1 MYLLTKYLLLILCVM
16 LTSCGA
22 LHPIAASVDVADT
35 LSVVEQRRYEYYF
48 LEAECLEQQ
57 GRYDEAF
64 EMLNHCLAICP
75 TAPSALY
82 KMSNYYMVLNQK
94 DKALDVLEQAVE
106 ATPTNYWYKQ
116 TLASYYQNSGEYD
129 KAIAL
134 LEEMQERF
142 PKRNGELL
150 TALVGLYNH
159 TGQYDKVISALGR
172 LEGLIGKSEAIS
184 MEKSRNYL
192 LMGNQEGAFNEIEK
206 LAAEYPDNPNYRVIL
221 AEVYMQHGRMTD
233 VEPLLQNVLAEDP
246 DNGSAKISLA
256 QYYKQQN
263 DTAQYYSMIDSVM
276 LSANIDDDTKIRLM
290 TQLIMEKT
298 DSVLVLE
305 LFERAIAQPQRS
317 AKLGHLCVQYMLS
330 LQQSEEQIRPVL
342 LRMLE
347 VEPDHIQARLQL
359 LAYAARR
366 NSKEEIIDICT
377 TAIDYTPEVLDFYY
391 YKAIVLHQTGEV
403 REALETYR
411 KATAQITQA
420 SDTELI
426 ADIYAAMG
434 DLHHELGMTDE
445 AYLCYDT
452 ALVYNP
458 NDILVLN
465 NYAYFLSE
473 EERELEKAEQMSLR
487 TIKAAPD
494 NATYLDTYAWILYKK
509 GEYAAAFQ
517 YIEQAIAAD
526 SMPSSVLYEHA
537 GDICYQM
544 GNTERAIAYWEQ
556 ALKLQ
561 RKAEAVDEKL
571 IKKIKQKRL

>member
-192 LMGNQEGAFNEIEK
+192 LMGNKEGAFDEIEK

-233 VEPLLQNVLAEDP
+233 VEPLLQNVLTEDP

-305 LFERAIAQPQRS
+305 L
-317 AKLGHLCVQYMLS
+317 
-330 LQQSEEQIRPVL
+330 
-342 LRMLE
+342 
-347 VEPDHIQARLQL
+347 D
-359 LAYAARR
+359 
-366 NSKEEIIDICT
+366 
-377 TAIDYTPEVLDFYY
+377 
-391 YKAIVLHQTGEV
+391 
-403 REALETYR
+403 R
-411 KATAQITQA
+411 K
-420 SDTELI
+420 
-426 ADIYAAMG
+426 
-434 DLHHELGMTDE
+434 
-445 AYLCYDT
+445 
-452 ALVYNP
+452 
-458 NDILVLN
+458 
-465 NYAYFLSE
+465 
-473 EERELEKAEQMSLR
+473 
-487 TIKAAPD
+487 
-494 NATYLDTYAWILYKK
+494 
-509 GEYAAAFQ
+509 
-517 YIEQAIAAD
+517 
-526 SMPSSVLYEHA
+526 SV
-537 GDICYQM
+537 
-544 GNTERAIAYWEQ
+544 
-556 ALKLQ
+556 
-561 RKAEAVDEKL
+561 V
-571 IKKIKQKRL
+571 